1 MRRLIIDTDLGFD
14 CDDAGALAFANILH
28 NEGRISLLAV
38 THSVNR
44 QIGAAAIRWI
54 NTYYKNPD
62 IPVGVAA
69 RYAIDVDR
77 FFEEFYVKFRYAE
90 RFPGWGEKPS
100 FYKLFG
106 ALNERADIPAFPA
119 AIDVI
124 EQTLLRSEEKS
135 VTFVCIG
142 QANNIAD
149 MLEDI
154 PVNEGSMTRR
164 ELFFKKVSRVVIM
177 CGRFIDYE
185 KEYRLGDLYWRGEFN
200 VLLDI
205 PSAQKLF
212 AQTQLPICV
221 LDFDQGEGVLAGSG
235 LQAQTDNPVREM
247 YLAHGSG
254 VQMDLPAWDIMA
266 VMFASGAFEEMFTL
280 SGRGCVAI
288 DDNGKSVFRAWEGN
302 HRLVKRKAA
311 PEEFSATI
319 NRVLRDGR
327 LRR

>member
-1 MRRLIIDTDLGFD
+1 MEKLIIDTDLGFD

-28 NEGRISLLAV
+28 NEGAVSLLAV

-44 QIGAAAIRWI
+44 QIGAAAVCEV
-54 NTYYKNPD
+54 NAYYGNPH

-77 FFEEFYVKFRYAE
+77 FFEEFYAKFRCADS
-90 RFPGWGEKPS
+90 FPGWGEKPS
-100 FYKLFG
+100 FYKLFK
-106 ALNERADIPAFPA
+106 ALHAGPDIPAFPA
-119 AIDVI
+119 AADVI
-124 EQTLLRSEEKS
+124 EQVLLQSEDAG

-154 PVNEGSMTRR
+154 PVEAGGMTRR

-185 KEYRLGDLYWRGEFN
+185 EDYPIGDLYWKGEFN

-205 PSAQKLF
+205 RSAQKLF
-212 AQTQLPICV
+212 AQTQLPVYV

-235 LQAQTDNPVREM
+235 LQEQADNPVRQM
-247 YLAHGSG
+247 YLAHGG
-254 VQMDLPAWDIMA
+254 TQADLPAWDIMT
-266 VMFASGAFEEMFTL
+266 VMFASGAFEDMFTL

-288 DDNGKSVFRAWEGN
+288 DDNGKSVFRAGEGE
-302 HRLVKRKAA
+302 HRLIKRKAA
-311 PEEFSATI
+311 PEDFSATI
-319 NRVLRDGR
+319 NRVLRDRR
-327 LRR
+327 LHR